1 MCNKKLHKQIICSAE
16 WWVVLDAQASCK
28 LACKDINIP
37 FELNIFRILLF
48 SWLFH
53 IKNTKTFNLLLWN
66 LTIPRHAPKRVENFP
81 PFRRPSFNIFLIGSH
96 TTLSLNILME
106 RRSPFLR
113 RKAAHTTTLLLYAKQ
128 YINQQRS
135 SEICHLPFPICNFI

>member
-1 MCNKKLHKQIICSAE
+1 M
-16 WWVVLDAQASCK
+16 VLDAQASCN
-28 LACKDINIP
+28 LACKDIEFLFDFI
-37 FELNIFRILLF
+37 IFSILLF

-53 IKNTKTFNLLLWN
+53 IKNTITFTLLQWN
-66 LTIPRHAPKRVENFP
+66 LTILRHAPKRVENFP

-113 RKAAHTTTLLLYAKQ
+113 RKAEQTRSLLSYAKPK
-128 YINQQRS
+128 NANAVPKFA
-135 SEICHLPFPICNFI
+135 ICHFQFAIIYNQRASVPKLLIPHS